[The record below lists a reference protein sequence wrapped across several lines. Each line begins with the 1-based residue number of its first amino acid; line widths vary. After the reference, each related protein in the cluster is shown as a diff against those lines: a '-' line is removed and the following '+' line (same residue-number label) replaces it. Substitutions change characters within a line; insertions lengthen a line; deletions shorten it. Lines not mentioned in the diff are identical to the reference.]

1 MRTSRQL
8 KNQESLESSDT
19 KTPQFQTT
27 EDVKQPKNEQS
38 SSQCERIRRSWTD
51 DSPTTFVPGS
61 TPCRTPFEL
70 FENINRID
78 NIAKEENETISI
90 KIMLISPTIL
100 QSIKVETISC
110 QTTFT
115 FQQLVRQ
122 QLSAYVKDELQYKYI
137 VSVLVDNIILTDFT
151 QKLGNTKAIEDDV
164 IVYILFMAL
173 DETQCSNIPKMIL
186 KPYFNDLT
194 RHDHQ
199 SINFFVHYQ
208 RPITKKINKKNE
220 ITETLWEEATEYWKQ
235 IPISYRLEKIPQVI
249 NTKTNNKC
257 DLYFNGNQVVLQNKK
272 NKLSQ
277 TINEEFNNLE
287 GNDPYIFDVI
297 RDGETQ
303 NIHATIPCTHD
314 SRYDYT
320 AFLQLIRLRL
330 ETIIWATNWEN
341 IFVQFLHFCDN
352 DRSGDLTTRESRI
365 AILTIL
371 RLIRD
376 EDVQQTIHDTVFDI
390 RIDWDDHEP
399 TKCAHYLL
407 PIPENAVSV
416 DIHVFRALL
425 VDALVYY
432 MKITMLKF
440 IRRHEEINMT
450 LPMGNIWIESV
461 EPCLEKIKLIIN
473 DKLMLSNLKTKK
485 TSTSTHILQFT
496 RNFLKEILILPVTVY
511 KMTYKYLQKKRNHFQ
526 SILIS
531 IFMSF
536 SITLWTLITIMNIIF
551 FYYHSKQLKDNEEN
565 KITSIEIYFSL
576 ALLIYIILLDYIA
589 RMFQSLANERRKNL
603 SVENSYRAAVY
614 DLVRYQAQPTIVNS
628 LPIENDDTDFTINL
642 DENSDEEDFLA
653 SIASFSR
660 NLISR
665 LLLDRQHRILGIIII
680 ILVSIH
686 VCSPIIAREIVKKK
700 NINKTSP
707 YPWYAQFIVISY
719 SIISFIPFLLY
730 MIMMFRAFECF
741 RNLYKKYCE
750 TLNSAYTDKPY
761 IEQNEINIEY
771 FNIKKSFNL
780 DYFLMKQKRIL
791 GRSKTTRIRIHL
803 FTVTF
808 GFTICMVLLL
818 ISIIQIL
825 RGTSIDEFQKNP
837 QNIAILI
844 DLIIIALPVISILIV
859 VSNIN
864 HASIN
869 ELTELLQRAHVDAV
883 RDEELQIEN
892 DDNEIIGRKIIKI
905 ENGLRYLKSSTEHIR
920 YSFKEYQIRL
930 FGVFIIDRSLVMK
943 ILLLA
948 VSVAFS
954 KLFKLLQEKV

>member
-8 KNQESLESSDT
+8 KNQESTESSAT

-27 EDVKQPKNEQS
+27 EDVKQPN
-38 SSQCERIRRSWTD
+38 
-51 DSPTTFVPGS
+51 SPSTFASGS
-61 TPCRTPFEL
+61 TPCRTPYEL
-70 FENINRID
+70 FENIDRID
-78 NIAKEENETISI
+78 NIEKEENETISI
-90 KIMLISPTIL
+90 KIMLISPVIL

-110 QTTFT
+110 QTTIT

-122 QLSAYVKDELQYKYI
+122 QLSAYIKDESQYKYI

-151 QKLGNTKAIEDDV
+151 EKLGNTKAIEDDV
-164 IVYILFMAL
+164 IVYILFMSL
-173 DETQCSNIPKMIL
+173 DETQCSNVPEMIL

-208 RPITKKINKKNE
+208 RPITKKKNKKNE
-220 ITETLWEEATEYWKQ
+220 IIETLWEETTEYWKH
-235 IPISYRLEKIPQVI
+235 IPISYGLEKIPQII
-249 NTKTNNKC
+249 NRKTNNKC
-257 DLYFNGNQVVLQNKK
+257 DLYFNGNQVALQNKK

-277 TINEEFNNLE
+277 TINEEFNNFE

-314 SRYDYT
+314 SRYGYT

-341 IFVQFLHFCDN
+341 SFVQFLHFCDN
-352 DRSGDLTTRESRI
+352 DKSGELNTRETRI

-390 RIDWDDHEP
+390 RIDWEDHEP

-407 PIPENAVSV
+407 PIPENAVPV

-432 MKITMLKF
+432 MKITMFKF
-440 IRRHEEINMT
+440 IRKHNEINMT
-450 LPMGNIWIESV
+450 IPMGNIWIESV
-461 EPCLEKIKLIIN
+461 EPFLEKIKSIIN
-473 DKLMLSNLKTKK
+473 DKLMLSNSKIKK

-496 RNFLKEILILPVTVY
+496 QNYLKEILILPVSVY
-511 KMTYKYLQKKRNHFQ
+511 RMAYKYLQKKRNHYQ
-526 SILIS
+526 TVLIS

-536 SITLWTLITIMNIIF
+536 LITLWTLITIMNIIF
-551 FYYHSKQLKDNEEN
+551 YYYHVKQLKDNEEN
-565 KITSIEIYFSL
+565 QITTIEIYFSL

-614 DLVRYQAQPTIVNS
+614 DLIRYQAQPTIINS
-628 LPIENDDTDFTINL
+628 SPVENNNNSNFSINL
-642 DENSDEEDFLA
+642 DENSDEENLLT
-653 SIASFSR
+653 SISSFSR
-660 NLISR
+660 NLISKI
-665 LLLDRQHRILGIIII
+665 LLDRQHRILGIIII

-686 VCSPIIAREIVKKK
+686 VCSPILAREIVKK
-700 NINKTSP
+700 NTINKTSP

-719 SIISFIPFLLY
+719 LISSFIPFLLF

-741 RNLYKKYCE
+741 KNLYIKYCD

-761 IEQNEINIEY
+761 IEQNEINIECL
-771 FNIKKSFNL
+771 NIKKSSNL
-780 DYFLMKQKRIL
+780 DYFLMKLKRIL

-808 GFTICMVLLL
+808 GFIICMILLL

-825 RGTSIDEFQKNP
+825 NGTTIDQFQQNP
-837 QNIAILI
+837 QNLAILI
-844 DLIIIALPVISILIV
+844 DLIIIALPVISIFAV

-864 HASIN
+864 YVSIKK
-869 ELTELLQRAHVDAV
+869 LTELLQRAHVEAV
-883 RDEELQIEN
+883 RDEELQIEH
-892 DDNEIIGRKIIKI
+892 DDNEFIGRRIITN
-905 ENGLRYLKSSTEHIR
+905 ENGLRYLKSSTEYIR
-920 YSFKEYQIRL
+920 NSFKEYQIRL
-930 FGVFIIDRSLVMK
+930 FGVFIIDRSLVMR

-948 VSVAFS
+948 VSVAIS
-954 KLFKLLQEKV
+954 KIFKLLQEKV